1 MLEPKQVKYRTTGQF
16 GLLDSDLVINA
27 MLIAYDGDTDR
38 GLLYHPFVKGE
49 CPSFEIAR
57 KGDDG
62 IFEAIEASD
71 QELYVNI
78 GTKYRKFE
86 KKFLGKNFKFKRV
99 IYPNV

>member
-16 GLLDSDLVINA
+16 GLLDSDLVINT

-49 CPSFEIAR
+49 CPSFEIAC

-62 IFEAIEASD
+62 IFEAID

-78 GTKYRKFE
+78 GTKFRKFE
-86 KKFLGKNFKFKRV
+86 KKFLGKIFKFKRV

>member
-27 MLIAYDGDTDR
+27 MLIAYDDDTDR

-49 CPSFEIAR
+49 CPSFEIAH
-57 KGDDG
+57 KGNDG
-62 IFEAIEASD
+62 IFESIDTET
-71 QELYVNI
+71 YVNI
-78 GTKYRKFE
+78 ITKFRKFE